1 MFGKS
6 AALIPL
12 LFFIIS
18 IISVTAF
25 RQQTVGV
32 RGRLMCGNQPL
43 KDTQVKLWNKHIGR
57 LINGYWHFLCYKD
70 WNNCPKI
77 AIDIIINLDNDCEY
91 CREEGETVKGFKIY
105 RRWRKLSGM

>member
-6 AALIPL
+6 SALIPL
-12 LFFIIS
+12 LFLIIA
-18 IISVTAF
+18 IISVNAF

-57 LINGYWHFLCYKD
+57 LINGYC
-70 WNNCPKI
+70 
-77 AIDIIINLDNDCEY
+77 DI
-91 CREEGETVKGFKIY
+91 
-105 RRWRKLSGM
+105 LSVIMTR